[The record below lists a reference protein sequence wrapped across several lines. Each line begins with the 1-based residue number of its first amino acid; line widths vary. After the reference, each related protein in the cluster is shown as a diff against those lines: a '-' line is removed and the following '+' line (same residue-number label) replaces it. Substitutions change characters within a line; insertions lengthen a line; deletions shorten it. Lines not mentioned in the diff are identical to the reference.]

1 MGSILPP
8 IPEDLF
14 LENILKVILE
24 GTFDEV
30 TAQLSKLRLVNTAW
44 SRMIRNHPEWLARYQ
59 AMRANQRYAARA
71 AFFGLRVLGES
82 LEPNPNHDKEMQ
94 ALENYF
100 NSAPMGGGATRD
112 EDVHVWKFLKVVAS
126 IMWHPEFFYSQL

>member
-44 SRMIRNHPEWLARYQ
+44 SRMIRNHPEWLVRYQ

-82 LEPNPNHDKEMQ
+82 LEPNPNHDEEMQ

-100 NSAPMGGGATRD
+100 PQQNNLKTD
-112 EDVHVWKFLKVVAS
+112 EKAAHLG
-126 IMWHPEFFYSQL
+126 